1 MATPTRIICLDP
13 DHDPDLGYPVS
24 PSAPKYAHLQAA
36 PVWGVADVTVESAK
50 PEDWVFTWL
59 ATGLTASEAEDW

>member
-1 MATPTRIICLDP
+1 
-13 DHDPDLGYPVS
+13 
-24 PSAPKYAHLQAA
+24 
-36 PVWGVADVTVESAK
+36 VESAK